1 MHFDASGEL
10 GAFAAAFAKEADAV
24 LAGGE
29 RERTS
34 GGSGSGSGSDAK
46 AAAAVAN
53 NLAWA
58 RWADSQVSVILFSF

>member
-29 RERTS
+29 RERVS
-34 GGSGSGSGSDAK
+34 GGGGSGSDAK